1 MTKNRPLL
9 GIFLAL
15 AGGTCWGFSGSCGEF
30 LFKNYGVNSAWL
42 CSVRIFCAGV
52 ILLAVSALKYRPQL
66 AALFKNKKDVGMT
79 VLFGAFGLLMSQ
91 FCYLTAISYSN
102 AGTAT
107 VLQYLGPVLIMILS
121 CLVGKRLPR
130 LGELA
135 ALVLALG
142 GTFLIAT
149 HGNFGTLAISGG
161 ALVFGLLAAVAL
173 LFYTLLPVGIIAKY
187 GTIPVMGCGMTVGG
201 VLILPVVRPWTYD
214 VSFDLIGF
222 AAFLGIVVVGTL
234 FAYPLY
240 LMGVEY
246 AGAVKAS
253 VASSIEPVA
262 AAVISAIWLGNNFVL
277 ADIVGFAAVIS
288 AVVILSLIKKKT

>member
-1 MTKNRPLL
+1 
-9 GIFLAL
+9 
-15 AGGTCWGFSGSCGEF
+15 
-30 LFKNYGVNSAWL
+30 
-42 CSVRIFCAGV
+42 
-52 ILLAVSALKYRPQL
+52 
-66 AALFKNKKDVGMT
+66 MT
-79 VLFGAFGLLMSQ
+79 VLFGVFGLLMSQ

-107 VLQYLGPVLIMILS
+107 VLQYLGPVMIMILS
-121 CLVGKRLPR
+121 CLMGKRLPR

-149 HGNFGTLAISGG
+149 HGKFGTLAISGG

-201 VLILPVVRPWTYD
+201 ALILPVVRPWTYD
-214 VSFDLIGF
+214 VSLDFAGF
-222 AAFLGIVVVGTL
+222 GAFLGIVVVGTL

-262 AAVISAIWLGNNFVL
+262 AAVISAVWLGNSFAF

-288 AVVILSLIKKKT
+288 AVVILSLIKKTN